1 MYFCSPM
8 NEQDKTSKRA
18 GRMQTSRQLLQQ
30 SVVDSGRLQPQA
42 LDLEEAVLGAM
53 MLHQD
58 AVNSVIDIL
67 KPESFYKPAHQNI
80 YECMV
85 KLFQESEPI
94 DILSVTQSLKKT
106 AQLDLAG
113 GANYISQLTT
123 RIASTANVEFHA
135 RIIAQK
141 FIQRELIRISAEIM
155 KDAYEETTDVFDLLD
170 RAESNLFQ
178 VAEGNIRKGYDVME
192 NLMRQA
198 IENIDSAR
206 KNVDGVSGVPS
217 GFTDLDRIT
226 GGWQRS
232 DMVVLAARPGMGKT
246 AFVLSMA
253 RNMAVDHE
261 VPVAVFS
268 LEMAGVQLVNRLIAS
283 ETELSSE
290 KLRKGTL
297 EDHEYQQLHQRI
309 GKLSKAP
316 LFIDDTPALSIFE
329 LRAKC
334 RRLKAQHG
342 IDMVI
347 IDYLQ
352 LMTGGGDNKGNRE
365 QEISSISRSIKSI
378 AKELN
383 VPIIALS
390 QLSRSVETRGGD
402 KRPMLSDLRESGAIE
417 QDADI
422 VCFIYRAEYYGIIEH
437 PDNIDTKGLGEL
449 IIAKHRN
456 GALETIKMKFIG
468 HLAKF
473 ANYDT
478 FSADAGIGGS
488 AMQPNEEFAQPQTMT
503 MPSRINTMDDE
514 DEHFDGAL
522 DQPPF

>member
-1 MYFCSPM
+1 M
-8 NEQDKTSKRA
+8 NEQDRTSNRV
-18 GRMQTSRQLLQQ
+18 GRIQTSRQLLQQ
-30 SVVDSGRLQPQA
+30 SGIESGRLQPQA

-53 MLHQD
+53 MLNQD
-58 AVNSVIDIL
+58 AVNSAIDIL

-80 YECMV
+80 FECIV

-94 DILSVTQSLKKT
+94 DILSVTQALKK
-106 AQLDLAG
+106 AGQLELAG
-113 GANYISQLTT
+113 GAYFISQLTT

-141 FIQRELIRISAEIM
+141 YIQRELIRISNEIM

-170 RAESNLFQ
+170 RAENNLFQ
-178 VAEGNIRKGYDVME
+178 VAEGNIRKSYDVME

-253 RNMAVDHE
+253 RNMAVDHG

-316 LFIDDTPALSIFE
+316 LFIDDT
-329 LRAKC
+329 
-334 RRLKAQHG
+334 
-342 IDMVI
+342 
-347 IDYLQ
+347 
-352 LMTGGGDNKGNRE
+352 
-365 QEISSISRSIKSI
+365 
-378 AKELN
+378 
-383 VPIIALS
+383 
-390 QLSRSVETRGGD
+390 
-402 KRPMLSDLRESGAIE
+402 
-417 QDADI
+417 
-422 VCFIYRAEYYGIIEH
+422 
-437 PDNIDTKGLGEL
+437 
-449 IIAKHRN
+449 
-456 GALETIKMKFIG
+456 
-468 HLAKF
+468 
-473 ANYDT
+473 
-478 FSADAGIGGS
+478 
-488 AMQPNEEFAQPQTMT
+488 
-503 MPSRINTMDDE
+503 
-514 DEHFDGAL
+514 
-522 DQPPF
+522 